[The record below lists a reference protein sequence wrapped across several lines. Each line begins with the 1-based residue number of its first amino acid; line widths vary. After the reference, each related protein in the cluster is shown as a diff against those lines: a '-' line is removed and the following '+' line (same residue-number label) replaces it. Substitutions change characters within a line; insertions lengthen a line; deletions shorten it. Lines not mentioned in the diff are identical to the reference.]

1 MTGIRITPAGAPL
14 YVGAIPPGIQVAQSG
29 AAASPLLTDLVAYW
43 KLDETSGTRFD
54 SAGINN
60 LADNGGVG
68 STIGIQGNAASFA
81 GSVGQY
87 LSIASNSDVSAG
99 AGSKTWAL
107 WVKPNTVAPSFQGLL
122 GKDANPPREYEILMQ
137 DDDLRIDWFSPTRQN
152 ITIPNVFTAGSW
164 HLVLFWYDSSDGSV
178 NASINNGTVTTLGRA
193 TGNTEKPTPL
203 TVGYRLEGPLTYDGL
218 IDEIG
223 IWGRVLTPAER
234 TQIYNGG
241 AGITYPFT

>member
-1 MTGIRITPAGAPL
+1 VRGLPAYGVQRRANNLGVLRQRATGGGGA
-14 YVGAIPPGIQVAQSG
+14 S
-29 AAASPLLTDLVAYW
+29 SLLTDLAAYW
-43 KLDETSGTRFD
+43 KLEGTGTRFD
-54 SAGINN
+54 SAGTNN
-60 LADNGGVG
+60 LTDNGGVG
-68 STIGIQGNAASFA
+68 STIGKQGNAASFA

-107 WVKPNTVAPSFQGLL
+107 WVKPNTVAPSFQALL

-152 ITIPNVFTAGSW
+152 ILIPNVFTAGSW

-178 NASINNGTVTTLGRA
+178 NASINNGTVTTLTGA
-193 TGNTEKPTPL
+193 TGNIERSTPL
-203 TVGYRLEGPLTYDGL
+203 TVGYRLAGPLTYDGL

-223 IWGRVLTPAER
+223 IWDRVLTPAER
-234 TQIYNGG
+234 TQLYNGG